1 MAYATHRD
9 PSRGLDVT
17 VAAGTIT
24 RDDMMEHVRGQVAD
38 PQWPAG
44 PLSLADFRLVEV
56 LDLTLEDISDAAR
69 LYAPK
74 VHHLANHKT
83 AYLRSPAFRG
93 AVVLERAF
101 SRHYGMGPVE
111 FADVESACRWL
122 GIDAAIAERVIE
134 DLRREL
140 GVSDD

>member
-9 PSRGLDVT
+9 PSTGLDVT

-24 RDDMMEHVRGQVAD
+24 REDMMEHVRGQVAD
-38 PQWPAG
+38 PDWPAG
-44 PLSLADFRLVEV
+44 QLSLSDFRLVDV
-56 LDLTLEDISDAAR
+56 LDLTLEDVSDAAR

-111 FADVESACRWL
+111 FAELTDACRWL
-122 GIDAAIAERVIE
+122 GVDAVLAGRVIA